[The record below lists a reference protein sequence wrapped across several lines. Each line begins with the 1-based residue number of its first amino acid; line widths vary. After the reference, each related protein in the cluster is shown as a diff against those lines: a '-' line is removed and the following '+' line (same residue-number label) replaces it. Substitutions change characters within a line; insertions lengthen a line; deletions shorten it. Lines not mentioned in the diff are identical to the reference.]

1 MCPRRRRDL
10 TLTEIEQTGES
21 VLVDARG
28 ERATV
33 ITPLAAV
40 VWLLCDGARGEEA
53 IGDEIAAHFGAAV
66 DRARVDADVRAVLGA
81 FAREGLLEP

>member
-21 VLVDARG
+21 VLVDPRG

-33 ITPLAAV
+33 VTPLAAV
-40 VWLLCDGARGEEA
+40 VWLLCDGARGAEA
-53 IGDEIAAHFGAAV
+53 IGDELAAHFGTAV

>member
-21 VLVDARG
+21 VLVDPGG
-28 ERATV
+28 ERAVV

-40 VWLLCDGARGEEA
+40 VWLLCDGERSVDA
-53 IGDEIAAHFGAAV
+53 IRDELADHFGDAV
-66 DRARVDADVRAVLGA
+66 DRARVEADLRAVLGG

>member
-33 ITPLAAV
+33 VTPLAAV
-40 VWLLCDGARGEEA
+40 VWLLCDGARSVDA
-53 IGDEIAAHFGAAV
+53 IGGAIADHFGAAV
-66 DRARVDADVRAVLGA
+66 DRARVAADVRALLGA
-81 FAREGLLEP
+81 FEREGLLEP